1 MVRRSRRNRPSATS
15 LNRIA
20 ALSIV
25 ALAATLPAVH
35 ASSHAEH
42 DGSSHAVLA
51 AHPQSSLNPTSS
63 IAQAVQRTRR
73 PWLVAAKDHFVNSVS
88 RFLSHALPDPRYFA
102 YDLEQLDD
110 ADLTPIDDLSLDS
123 GDILDGPGLNWGGST
138 LEVVRSQAIFLTRS
152 AAFGP
157 RITDDQ
163 GLKGFLLPISDF
175 YKVPKDA
182 SFFTSDASGN
192 PIHAC
197 PYKGGPGSRR
207 DVLLDKYQDEDDR
220 RLYSAFSPASS
231 SQAPFTWTH
240 QSDAT
245 LDDSA
250 KPPQNWIALVERGG
264 GCGFA
269 DKVRVAQE
277 LGAVAVVVG
286 DAPSPSWHGGSG
298 DPNEEGD
305 PGLSGKRLIT
315 MFAPGDTSDVHIPST
330 FVTRPS
336 YLDLERLIQETE
348 KDQEDWQKQ
357 HPSEHDGERAPR
369 TRGLEI
375 VIGKDD
381 LVWEWPLIDFGI
393 LLLLLPS
400 FMTVITII
408 VHRIRVIRQRRKERA
423 PELVVLGLPCLIWRG
438 NGQPWEKVEG
448 PDVDPG
454 PGNGGTPDVSTPR
467 PFASDD
473 LESGRA
479 GETIPLLAEDEN
491 GAGPS
496 QRAHTSVKMP
506 LSSEDGNATTTRPVN
521 PASFLPPGRTY
532 FSTDECAI
540 CLCDFVDGDRVRVL
554 PCGHIFHR
562 QEVDDWLVRVK
573 KLCPICK
580 RDITV
585 PIPPAPPVGVS
596 SSTSS
601 PAATPSA
608 TAANGDAVVEAD
620 GSAQTEGPVA
630 NVLEEHPGDES
641 QDLLQHLFQDGSD
654 EHSMRSDGRQV

>member
-1 MVRRSRRNRPSATS
+1 MQ
-15 LNRIA
+15 L
-20 ALSIV
+20 
-25 ALAATLPAVH
+25 
-35 ASSHAEH
+35 
-42 DGSSHAVLA
+42 
-51 AHPQSSLNPTSS
+51 
-63 IAQAVQRTRR
+63 
-73 PWLVAAKDHFVNSVS
+73 S
-88 RFLSHALPDPRYFA
+88 RFLSHALPDPRYFS
-102 YDLEQLDD
+102 YDIDQFDD
-110 ADLTPIDDLSLDS
+110 YRIASPDEAALDS
-123 GDILDGPGLNWGGST
+123 DGILDGPGLNWGGST

-157 RITDDQ
+157 RITDDA

-175 YKVPKDA
+175 YKIPKEA
-182 SFFTSDASGN
+182 SFSTSDASRD
-192 PIHAC
+192 PVHAC

-207 DVLLDKYQDEDDR
+207 DVLMDRYEDEDDR
-220 RLYSAFSPASS
+220 RLYSSFHPDSP
-231 SQAPFTWTH
+231 SQASFTWTH
-240 QSDAT
+240 GG
-245 LDDSA
+245 DDGLQASP
-250 KPPQNWIALVERGG
+250 KPPHDWIALVERGG

-286 DAPSPSWHGGSG
+286 DAPSPGWHGGRSG

-315 MFAPGDTSDVHIPST
+315 MFAPGDTSDLHIPST

-357 HPSEHDGERAPR
+357 HPSQHDEPPR
-369 TRGLEI
+369 PPMTRGLEI

-381 LVWEWPLIDFGI
+381 MVWEWPLIDFGI

-400 FMTVITII
+400 FMTVITIV
-408 VHRIRVIRQRRKERA
+408 VHRIRMVRQRRKERA

-448 PDVDPG
+448 ADVDPG
-454 PGNGGTPDVSTPR
+454 PGNGGATSPTAGGD
-467 PFASDD
+467 FGADD
-473 LESGRA
+473 LEAGRA
-479 GETIPLLAEDEN
+479 GETIPLLGEEN
-491 GAGPS
+491 EPGPS
-496 QRAHTSVKMP
+496 QRAHTAVKMP
-506 LSSEDGNATTTRPVN
+506 PLDAKASAN
-521 PASFLPPGRTY
+521 PSAFLPPGRTY

-585 PIPPAPPVGVS
+585 PVPPAPPVGVAG
-596 SSTSS
+596 STVAGAGAGEEQVVV
-601 PAATPSA
+601 P
-608 TAANGDAVVEAD
+608 AVV
-620 GSAQTEGPVA
+620 GQQQVQGQ
-630 NVLEEHPGDES
+630 EEGDES
-641 QDLLQHLFQDGSD
+641 VDLIQHLSSG
-654 EHSMRSDGRQV
+654 ERPEGRQV

>member
-1 MVRRSRRNRPSATS
+1 MLFRS
-15 LNRIA
+15 
-20 ALSIV
+20 
-25 ALAATLPAVH
+25 
-35 ASSHAEH
+35 
-42 DGSSHAVLA
+42 
-51 AHPQSSLNPTSS
+51 NP
-63 IAQAVQRTRR
+63 V
-73 PWLVAAKDHFVNSVS
+73 
-88 RFLSHALPDPRYFA
+88 
-102 YDLEQLDD
+102 
-110 ADLTPIDDLSLDS
+110 
-123 GDILDGPGLNWGGST
+123 
-138 LEVVRSQAIFLTRS
+138 
-152 AAFGP
+152 
-157 RITDDQ
+157 
-163 GLKGFLLPISDF
+163 
-175 YKVPKDA
+175 
-182 SFFTSDASGN
+182 
-192 PIHAC
+192 HAC

-207 DVLLDKYQDEDDR
+207 DVLLSKYEDEDDR
-220 RLYSAFSPASS
+220 RLYSAFAPGSS
-231 SQAPFTWTH
+231 SQATFTWTH
-240 QSDAT
+240 ESDHFLEGST
-245 LDDSA
+245 
-250 KPPQNWIALVERGG
+250 KPPHNWIALVERGG

-315 MFAPGDTSDVHIPST
+315 MFAPGDTSDVQIPST

-348 KDQEDWQKQ
+348 KDQEDWRKQ
-357 HPSEHDGERAPR
+357 HPAEHNGDRAPM

-375 VIGKDD
+375 VISKDD

-408 VHRIRVIRQRRKERA
+408 WHRIRMARQRRKERA

-454 PGNGGTPDVSTPR
+454 PGNGGASDASPSR
-467 PFASDD
+467 PVASDD

-496 QRAHTSVKMP
+496 QRSHTAVKMP
-506 LSSEDGNATTTRPVN
+506 TEDGTTATRPVN

-540 CLCDFVDGDRVRVL
+540 CLCDFVDGDRIRVL

-596 SSTSS
+596 SSAST

-608 TAANGDAVVEAD
+608 AAVNGAVVEAD
-620 GSAQTEGPVA
+620 TATEAEPA
-630 NVLEEHPGDES
+630 STNVLDEHPGDES
-641 QDLLQHLFQDGSD
+641 QDLVQHLFQDSSD
-654 EHSMRSDGRQV
+654 AHSSRSDGRQV

>member
-1 MVRRSRRNRPSATS
+1 MVRKTRQNRRPAVSVTRVATLS
-15 LNRIA
+15 L
-20 ALSIV
+20 V
-25 ALAATLPAVH
+25 ALAATLPAVDANSNPEGAASQR
-35 ASSHAEH
+35 ASS
-42 DGSSHAVLA
+42 A
-51 AHPQSSLNPTSS
+51 AHPLSSLNPTNS
-63 IAQAVQRTRR
+63 IAKAVHRTRR
-73 PWLVAAKDHFVNSVS
+73 PWLAAAKDHLVDTVS
-88 RFLSHALPDPRYFA
+88 RFLLHALPDPRYFS
-102 YDLEQLDD
+102 YDVDQFDQDHLP
-110 ADLTPIDDLSLDS
+110 PIDELPLDS
-123 GDILDGPGLNWGGST
+123 GGILDGPGLNWGGST

-175 YKVPKDA
+175 YKIPKGA

-192 PIHAC
+192 PVHAC

-207 DVLLDKYQDEDDR
+207 DVLLSKYEDEDDR
-220 RLYSAFSPASS
+220 RLYSAFAPGSS
-231 SQAPFTWTH
+231 SQATFTWTH
-240 QSDAT
+240 ESDHFLEGST
-245 LDDSA
+245 
-250 KPPQNWIALVERGG
+250 KPPHNWIALVERGG

-315 MFAPGDTSDVHIPST
+315 MFAPGDTSDVQIPST

-348 KDQEDWQKQ
+348 KDQEDWRKQ
-357 HPSEHDGERAPR
+357 HPAEHNGDRAPM

-375 VIGKDD
+375 VISKDD

-408 VHRIRVIRQRRKERA
+408 WHRIRMARQRRKERA

-454 PGNGGTPDVSTPR
+454 PGNGGASDASPSR
-467 PFASDD
+467 PVASDD

-496 QRAHTSVKMP
+496 QRSHTAVKMP
-506 LSSEDGNATTTRPVN
+506 TEDGTTATRPVN

-596 SSTSS
+596 SSAST

-608 TAANGDAVVEAD
+608 AAVNGAVVEAD
-620 GSAQTEGPVA
+620 TATEAEPA
-630 NVLEEHPGDES
+630 STNVLDEHPGDES
-641 QDLLQHLFQDGSD
+641 QDLVQHLFQDSSD
-654 EHSMRSDGRQV
+654 AHSSRSDGRQV